1 MILDIMIITT
11 KKLHSKIESQI
22 NQEKFKLKIEIV
34 IIHEDDNDKKD
45 SAEALLKVYDRIMV
59 IFISL
64 NIKVINLG

>member
-59 IFISL
+59 IFFSL